1 MVYASLCYK
10 QYATAG
16 KNLSKIKQAQN
27 DFAGIYIRLGKI
39 CIFLLPSLAG
49 KPH

>member
-1 MVYASLCYK
+1 MLV
-10 QYATAG
+10 
-16 KNLSKIKQAQN
+16 KIYPKSTKRIKG
-27 DFAGIYIRLGKI
+27 FAGIYIRLGVI